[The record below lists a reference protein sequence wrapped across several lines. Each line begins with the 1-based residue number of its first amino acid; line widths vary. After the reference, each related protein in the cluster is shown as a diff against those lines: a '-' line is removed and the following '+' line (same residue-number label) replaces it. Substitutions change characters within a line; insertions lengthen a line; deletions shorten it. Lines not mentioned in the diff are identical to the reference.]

1 MFSKKTRFEKL
12 LEAVPDAL
20 VGMDQE
26 GVIRFVNYQTESLF
40 GFDRDELIGQRIETL
55 VPEPL
60 WQIYAQNREQYFA
73 DPRTRSSGLDLELSG
88 RHHNRGEFPINV
100 SMCHIDTGDV
110 LLVITGAGDVARQQ
124 QAVKKAA
131 LAAAIV
137 EYSDDA
143 IIGNTLGGTITSWNP
158 AAERMYG
165 YSSKKIIGRSLS
177 LLVPKDRVGELTA
190 AWAKI
195 QAGEPVE
202 HLETIRVRKDGTMV
216 SVSVTVAPIRNE
228 DGAIVGA
235 SAVHRDVTAQRQAFQ
250 AAQRLAAIVES
261 SDDAIIGF
269 TLDGIVMSWNAAAE
283 KMYGYSSQ
291 EAIGTS
297 VLGRTPEDRIDEI
310 KSIVANVRAG
320 RYGEHHETERI
331 RKDGTV
337 VPVSFTI
344 SPIRDAN
351 GAVVGASTTA
361 RDMSELQQA
370 AQYARSLIETGL
382 DPLMTISPEGA
393 ITDVNEAAS
402 RVTGIPRDKVI
413 GTDFS
418 QYFTEPDKA
427 LETYQRAF
435 TQCSVTDYPL
445 TLRHRDGTLT
455 DLACNASV
463 YRDLNGA
470 VLGVSVVG
478 RDVTQQ
484 KRTEQVVQQDRDLL
498 RATMDSL
505 LDPHVLL
512 EAVRDEA
519 GQIVDFVFA
528 DANPAACEYAQKTYD
543 ELIGMRLLDLFHNG
557 AQPGSLVDEYRRA
570 IENGGSLVLD
580 DVVYTCELTGE
591 ERHFDIR
598 AACVG
603 DGLSYGWRDVT
614 DRHAAAQWLAESE
627 EYYRLLAEN
636 ASDVVMRLGPDR
648 RYEWV
653 SGSIA
658 DVLGW
663 AAPDLLGHRIDEFI
677 HPEDLALFRHAVAD
691 ASPESTAS
699 TEFRFR
705 RSDGSYRW
713 VLCHT
718 RLKLD
723 EDGAPVVLVGGL
735 VDIEARKGVEAQ
747 EIDRLVTL
755 ERLQRLAVGRELKM
769 IELKKEIESLRSLV
783 HGDGDE
789 NDDKH

>member
-20 VGMDQE
+20 VGMDQA

-40 GFDRDELIGQRIETL
+40 GFDRDDLVGRRIETL
-55 VPEPL
+55 VPESL
-60 WQIYAQNREQYFA
+60 WQIYVQNREQYFA
-73 DPRTRSSGLDLELSG
+73 DPMTRSSGLDLELSG
-88 RHHNRGEFPINV
+88 RHHDGGEFPINV

-124 QAVKKAA
+124 QAVKKAG

-137 EYSDDA
+137 EYSYDA
-143 IIGNTLGGTITSWNP
+143 IIGTTLGGFISSWNP

-165 YSSKKIIGRSLS
+165 YCGAEIIGRSLS
-177 LLVPKDRVGELTA
+177 LLVPKDRGGELTA
-190 AWAKI
+190 ATARI

-202 HLETIRVRKDGTMV
+202 HLETVRVRKDGTMV

-228 DGAIVGA
+228 DGVVAGA
-235 SAVHRDVTAQRQAFQ
+235 SAVHRDVTAQRQAFD
-250 AAQRLAAIVES
+250 AAQRLAGIVES

-269 TLDGIVMSWNAAAE
+269 TLEGIVTSWNPAAE
-283 KMYGYSSQ
+283 KMYGYCSQ

-310 KSIVANVRAG
+310 TSIVANVSAG
-320 RYGEHHETERI
+320 RYGGHHQTERI

-344 SPIRDAN
+344 SPIRDVN
-351 GAVVGASTTA
+351 GVVVGASTTA

-402 RVTGIPRDKVI
+402 RVTGIPRGEVI

-418 QYFTEPDKA
+418 QYFTEPNKA
-427 LETYQRAF
+427 LEAYQRAF
-435 TQCSVTDYPL
+435 TQGSVTDYPL
-445 TLRHRDGTLT
+445 TLRRRDGTLT

-470 VLGVSVVG
+470 VLGVCAVG
-478 RDVTQQ
+478 RDVTGR
-484 KRTEQVVQQDRDLL
+484 KRAEQVLQQDRDLL

-519 GQIVDFVFA
+519 GAIADFVFA

-543 ELIGMRLLDLFHNG
+543 ELIGMRLFDLFHDG
-557 AQPGSLVDEYRRA
+557 ARPGSLVDEYRRV
-570 IENGGSLVLD
+570 IQNRGSVVLD
-580 DVVYTCELTGE
+580 DVVYTVELTGA

-614 DRHAAAQWLAESE
+614 DRHAAAQWLAESQ

-648 RYEWV
+648 RFEWV

-663 AAPDLLGHRIDEFI
+663 AASDLFGHRIDEFI
-677 HPEDLALFRHAVAD
+677 HPEDLALFRHTVAD
-691 ASPESTAS
+691 TSPDGTAS
-699 TEFRFR
+699 TQFRFR
-705 RSDGSYRW
+705 GSDDSYRW
-713 VLCHT
+713 VACHT

-723 EDGAPVVLVGGL
+723 EDGAEVALVGGL
-735 VDIEARKGVEAQ
+735 VDIQARKGMEAQ
-747 EIDRLVTL
+747 DADRLVAL
-755 ERLQRLAVGRELKM
+755 ERFQRLAVGRELKM
-769 IELKKEIESLRSLV
+769 IELKKEIESLRSLI
-783 HGDGDE
+783 HADQDE
-789 NDDKH
+789 N